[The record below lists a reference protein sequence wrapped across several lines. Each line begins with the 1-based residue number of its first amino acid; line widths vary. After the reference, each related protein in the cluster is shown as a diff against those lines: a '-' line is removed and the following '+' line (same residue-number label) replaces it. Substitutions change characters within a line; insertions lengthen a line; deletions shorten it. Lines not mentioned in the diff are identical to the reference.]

1 MYKWGIRHQG
11 ADRSIRLEW
20 DDNVPTTFKTADEK
34 ALGRWINNQQAAKH
48 KGVVEK
54 ERETKL
60 MSTGLKWSVLST
72 NSWQDMMD
80 ELLLYVTEKTKDGSE
95 WDGNVPTAL
104 KVEEDGEERNLSLLS
119 SRKVT

>member
-1 MYKWGIRHQG
+1 
-11 ADRSIRLEW
+11 
-20 DDNVPTTFKTADEK
+20 
-34 ALGRWINNQQAAKH
+34 
-48 KGVVEK
+48 
-54 ERETKL
+54 

-104 KVEEDGEERNLSLLS
+104 KVELCTKKMEKREISCFYQAGKL
-119 SRKVT
+119 RKDRQMVRLQMRLPKNRLVLCLTFVKT